1 MPPIE
6 GEPLLQQ
13 MRDSDETVARLIEIA
28 GKLEGLY
35 RHASTHA
42 AGVVIG
48 DRPLQE
54 LVPLYRDP
62 RSPLPATQ
70 FNLKYVETAG
80 LVKFDFLGLT
90 TLTILAR
97 AVELLKRRGIEL
109 DLAKLPLDDKAT
121 YELMVRGDTVGVFQ
135 LEGAAMRDMHR
146 KLQPDRS
153 RTSSPMVALYRPGPM
168 DEHSAIHRV
177 KHGQEKP
184 DYLAPSIEPIL
195 EPKPM
200 ASWFIRSR

>member
-1 MPPIE
+1 IE

-13 MRDSDETVARLIEIA
+13 MRDSDETVARLMEIA

-97 AVELLKRRGIEL
+97 AVELLNKRGISL
-109 DLAKLPLDDKAT
+109 DLDKLPLDDKLA
-121 YELMVRGDTVGVFQ
+121 YDLMARACAICSRNCGPT
-135 LEGAAMRDMHR
+135 A
-146 KLQPDRS
+146 S
-153 RTSSPMVALYRPGPM
+153 RTSSRW
-168 DEHSAIHRV
+168 SR
-177 KHGQEKP
+177 
-184 DYLAPSIEPIL
+184 SIVP
-195 EPKPM
+195 
-200 ASWFIRSR
+200 ARWRTSRATFR